1 MMRRVLPVFVALMAM
16 GLFAART
23 ALAED
28 MTHEGVVVKV
38 EEGKL
43 TMTDKT
49 DKKEHSHDI
58 GKDVKI
64 TLDGKTAKL
73 ADLKAGY
80 TLKVT
85 TDAKKMVTKVEA
97 MTAKPK

>member
-1 MMRRVLPVFVALMAM
+1 MHRVLPVFVALMAI
-16 GLFAART
+16 GLFAAK
-23 ALAED
+23 AAVAED
-28 MTHEGVVVKV
+28 MTHEGVVVSV
-38 EEGKL
+38 AEGKL

-64 TLDGKTAKL
+64 TLDGKASKL

-80 TLKVT
+80 TVKVT
-85 TDAKKMVTKVEA
+85 TDAKKAVTKIDA
-97 MTAKPK
+97 HTKPK